1 MGKYDAIKPRAT
13 IFHHQIRSRVWN
25 RYDNMSQISDSF
37 SSKESVGVIRIGM
50 SICHHEICTIG
61 MLGILSPTDS

>member
-25 RYDNMSQISDSF
+25 RYDNMSQISGSF
-37 SSKESVGVIRIGM
+37 SSKESAGLICVGM
-50 SICHHEICTIG
+50 SICHDEIGTTG